1 MTTELLKKKTKEYI
15 FGQPVNEEVIQ
26 LQSLFSFTTKLS
38 PEEEERKNIENEI
51 VNSVNAYVT
60 SSTLV
65 PKTEQ
70 PWWKKIM
77 AF

>member
-38 PEEEERKNIENEI
+38 PEEEERKMIENEI
-51 VNSVNAYVT
+51 VGSVQAYVA
-60 SSTLV
+60 SSTFV
-65 PKTEQ
+65 QKTE

-77 AF
+77 TF